1 MKGYVSSLLPRIEAN
16 YHNFTNLEKTIA
28 DFFLNNTEKTDFSA
42 KAISGK
48 LFVSEASLSRFA
60 KKIGYRGYREFI
72 YEYKET
78 FMMCGNEDQTTND
91 VLDTYQELLVKAY
104 NLIDKAHGFGS
115 SGLVA
120 TEFKNR
126 FMRFGLD
133 VEAIV
138 DYHTMLMNSV
148 RVNENCLVIG
158 ISLSGATKEVIDAL
172 EQAAMKNAK
181 TVLLTSRNDK
191 EFQRMF
197 DEVVLSAV
205 KKNLEYGDMISP
217 QFPLLILIDRIYAD
231 YVQREDERKK
241 TLYDKTVKQIVGR
254 YIEFDEKERG

>member
-1 MKGYVSSLLPRIEAN
+1 M
-16 YHNFTNLEKTIA
+16 
-28 DFFLNNTEKTDFSA
+28 
-42 KAISGK
+42 
-48 LFVSEASLSRFA
+48 
-60 KKIGYRGYREFI
+60 
-72 YEYKET
+72 
-78 FMMCGNEDQTTND
+78 
-91 VLDTYQELLVKAY
+91 
-104 NLIDKAHGFGS
+104 
-115 SGLVA
+115 VA

-172 EQAAMKNAK
+172 EQAAMKMLK
-181 TVLLTSRNDK
+181 QFYLQSRNDK

-205 KKNLEYGDMISP
+205 KKKFRVRRYDFSTIST
-217 QFPLLILIDRIYAD
+217 IDIDRQNIC
-231 YVQREDERKK
+231 RLCSKR
-241 TLYDKTVKQIVGR
+241 R
-254 YIEFDEKERG
+254 

>member
-1 MKGYVSSLLPRIEAN
+1 M
-16 YHNFTNLEKTIA
+16 
-28 DFFLNNTEKTDFSA
+28 NNTEKTDFSA

-104 NLIDKAHGFGS
+104 NLIDKAQIQRLTTMIRTSVRIYVYGFGS

>member
-104 NLIDKAHGFGS
+104 NLIDKAQIQRLTTMIRTSVRIYVYGFGS

-120 TEFKNR
+120 TEFKNQ
-126 FMRFGLD
+126 L
-133 VEAIV
+133 
-138 DYHTMLMNSV
+138 
-148 RVNENCLVIG
+148 
-158 ISLSGATKEVIDAL
+158 
-172 EQAAMKNAK
+172 
-181 TVLLTSRNDK
+181 
-191 EFQRMF
+191 
-197 DEVVLSAV
+197 
-205 KKNLEYGDMISP
+205 
-217 QFPLLILIDRIYAD
+217 
-231 YVQREDERKK
+231 
-241 TLYDKTVKQIVGR
+241 
-254 YIEFDEKERG
+254 